1 MPSQAES
8 DFNSS
13 VADIFIPEYERET
26 GIATRLIAC
35 DREFPDLVL
44 EQVSDGE
51 CLEVELVEVTF
62 SFINQEQGELR
73 RYEERMTEMAPR
85 IRPSFKDKMIRL
97 QMSEPAWAGLRP
109 HAFPKV
115 TSKEGAAII
124 AELEMLLKHCG
135 EEILA
140 NWGGRLRDLIQRC
153 GIPDL
158 PMLTKHFDAMLINSI
173 PEAYPGR
180 LHPDDPVFELRNVTM
195 YNGAE
200 IAKAVQRAIN
210 AKQRK
215 GPSYSA
221 DLLVLHTIKAD
232 HKPYVPGTGMHAEII
247 VGVGQILAPS
257 LRRQFREVW
266 FLNAYYSEGD
276 GKRLYRLA

>member
-1 MPSQAES
+1 
-8 DFNSS
+8 
-13 VADIFIPEYERET
+13 
-26 GIATRLIAC
+26 
-35 DREFPDLVL
+35 
-44 EQVSDGE
+44 
-51 CLEVELVEVTF
+51 
-62 SFINQEQGELR
+62 
-73 RYEERMTEMAPR
+73 
-85 IRPSFKDKMIRL
+85 
-97 QMSEPAWAGLRP
+97 MSGPAWSGLRP
-109 HAFPKV
+109 HLFPKV
-115 TSKEGAAII
+115 NSKEGAAII
-124 AELEMLLKHCG
+124 AELETLLKHCE

-140 NWGGRLRDLIQRC
+140 NWGGRLRDLIRKR
-153 GIPDL
+153 GTPDL
-158 PMLTKHFDAMLINSI
+158 PSLTKHFDAILINSI
-173 PEAYPGR
+173 PETYPGR
-180 LHPDDPVFELRNVTM
+180 PHPDDPVFELRNVTM

-200 IAKAVQRAIN
+200 IATAVQRAIN

-247 VGVGQILAPS
+247 VQVGQILAPS

>member
-1 MPSQAES
+1 
-8 DFNSS
+8 
-13 VADIFIPEYERET
+13 
-26 GIATRLIAC
+26 
-35 DREFPDLVL
+35 
-44 EQVSDGE
+44 
-51 CLEVELVEVTF
+51 
-62 SFINQEQGELR
+62 
-73 RYEERMTEMAPR
+73 
-85 IRPSFKDKMIRL
+85 MIRL
-97 QMSEPAWAGLRP
+97 QMSDTAATGSRP

-153 GIPDL
+153 GILDL
-158 PMLTKHFDAMLINSI
+158 PALTKHFAAILINAI

-180 LHPDDPVFELRNVTM
+180 PHPDDPVFELRNVRM

-200 IAKAVQRAIN
+200 IATAVERAIE

-232 HKPYVPGTGMHAEII
+232 HKPYVPGTGMHAEVI
-247 VGVGQILAPS
+247 VGVGQVLAPT
-257 LRRQFREVW
+257 LLERFKEIW

-276 GKRLYRLA
+276 RRRLYRLA